1 MKQKLLLTILA
12 LLGFGLAEV
21 QAQSYLNNRSR
32 WTEIRLDTLLY
43 DSWYSAV
50 ETEEGTTYVP
60 NFEIVEYKINSE
72 MQAFEYEWGSYDLQD
87 VIATTPDGHHS
98 LVCYRC
104 YSLDKEGVYQ
114 GTYDQFTHIAI
125 RYQAEPFAVMEPA
138 ETYCWADWNVGED
151 LYFIDLFT
159 SQTTGF
165 PRTTPYGKIVEVGK
179 DFFGGAKPLEYAL
192 LDNGR
197 RIIKGIGVTT
207 WNGKECIVGPAYV
220 NECADWYVNDNILQD
235 EAKMDE
241 IKNTHHRSMLVRFEH
256 DGEVLYNMW
265 PNAKGEL
272 TQGMPQIAGV
282 PQKAKG
288 IYDLQGRKLT
298 KQPDRGMYIE
308 DGKVRTR

>member
-21 QAQSYLNNRSR
+21 HAQSYLNNRSR

-50 ETEEGTTYVP
+50 ETEEGTAYVP

-87 VIATTPDGHHS
+87 VIATTPDGHS
-98 LVCYRC
+98 RLVCYRC

-125 RYQAEPFAVMEPA
+125 RNQAEPFAVMEPA

-265 PNAKGEL
+265 PNAKGEIA
-272 TQGMPQIAGV
+272 QGVPQIAGA
-282 PQKAKG
+282 QKAKG

-298 KQPDRGMYIE
+298 RQSDKGLYIE
-308 DGKVRTR
+308 DGKVMTR

>member
-21 QAQSYLNNRSR
+21 HAQSYLNNRSR

-50 ETEEGTTYVP
+50 ETEEGTAYVP

-87 VIATTPDGHHS
+87 VIATTPDGHS
-98 LVCYRC
+98 RLVCYRC

-125 RYQAEPFAVMEPA
+125 RNQAEPFAVMEPA

-265 PNAKGEL
+265 PNAKGEI
-272 TQGMPQIAGV
+272 TQGVPQIAGA
-282 PQKAKG
+282 QKAKG

-298 KQPDRGMYIE
+298 RQSDKGLYIE
-308 DGKVRTR
+308 DGKVMTR

>member
-1 MKQKLLLTILA
+1 MKQKLLFTILA

-50 ETEEGTTYVP
+50 ETEAGTTYVP

-87 VIATTPDGHHS
+87 VIATTPDGHS
-98 LVCYRC
+98 RLVCYRC

-125 RYQAEPFAVMEPA
+125 RNQAEPFAVMEPA

-220 NECADWYVNDNILQD
+220 NECADWFVNDNILQD

-265 PNAKGEL
+265 PNAKGEI
-272 TQGMPQIAGV
+272 TQGVPQIAGA
-282 PQKAKG
+282 QKAKG

-298 KQPDRGMYIE
+298 RQPDKGMYIE
-308 DGKVRTR
+308 DGKVMTR

>member
-1 MKQKLLLTILA
+1 
-12 LLGFGLAEV
+12 
-21 QAQSYLNNRSR
+21 
-32 WTEIRLDTLLY
+32 
-43 DSWYSAV
+43 
-50 ETEEGTTYVP
+50 
-60 NFEIVEYKINSE
+60 

-87 VIATTPDGHHS
+87 VIATTPDGHS
-98 LVCYRC
+98 RLVCYRC
-104 YSLDKEGVYQ
+104 YSLDKEGVCM

-125 RYQAEPFAVMEPA
+125 RDQAEPFAVMEPA
-138 ETYCWADWNVGED
+138 ETYCWADWKAAED
-151 LYFIDLFT
+151 LYFVDLFT

-165 PRTTPYGKIVEVGK
+165 PRTTPYGKIVEVGE

-265 PNAKGEL
+265 PNAKGEI
-272 TQGMPQIAGV
+272 TQGVPQIAGA
-282 PQKAKG
+282 QKAKG

-298 KQPDRGMYIE
+298 RQPDKGMYIE
-308 DGKVRTR
+308 DGKVMTR

>member
-12 LLGFGLAEV
+12 LLGFGLAQV

-50 ETEEGTTYVP
+50 ETEAGTAYVP

-87 VIATTPDGHHS
+87 VIATTPDGHS
-98 LVCYRC
+98 RLVCYRC

-125 RYQAEPFAVMEPA
+125 RNQAEPFAVMEPA

-265 PNAKGEL
+265 PNAKGEIA
-272 TQGMPQIAGV
+272 QGVPQIAGA
-282 PQKAKG
+282 QKAKG

-298 KQPDRGMYIE
+298 RQPDKGMYIE
-308 DGKVRTR
+308 DGKVMTR

>member
-87 VIATTPDGHHS
+87 VIATTPDGHS
-98 LVCYRC
+98 RLVCYRC

-125 RYQAEPFAVMEPA
+125 RNQAEPFAVMEPA

-265 PNAKGEL
+265 PNAKGEIA
-272 TQGMPQIAGV
+272 QGVPQIAGA
-282 PQKAKG
+282 QKAKG

-298 KQPDRGMYIE
+298 RQPDKGMYIE
-308 DGKVRTR
+308 DGKVMTR

>member
-1 MKQKLLLTILA
+1 
-12 LLGFGLAEV
+12 
-21 QAQSYLNNRSR
+21 
-32 WTEIRLDTLLY
+32 
-43 DSWYSAV
+43 
-50 ETEEGTTYVP
+50 
-60 NFEIVEYKINSE
+60 

-87 VIATTPDGHHS
+87 VIATTPDGHRS

-104 YSLDKEGVYQ
+104 YSLDKEGVCL

-125 RYQAEPFAVMEPA
+125 RDLAEPLAVMEPA

-207 WNGKECIVGPAYV
+207 WNGKECIVGPAHV

-265 PNAKGEL
+265 PNAKGEI
-272 TQGMPQIAGV
+272 TQGVPQIAGT
-282 PQKAKG
+282 QKAKG

-298 KQPDRGMYIE
+298 RQPDKGMYIE
-308 DGKVRTR
+308 DGKVMIR

>member
-12 LLGFGLAEV
+12 LLGFGLAQV

-50 ETEEGTTYVP
+50 ETEEGTAYVP

-125 RYQAEPFAVMEPA
+125 RNQAEPFAVMEPA

-265 PNAKGEL
+265 PNAKGEIA
-272 TQGMPQIAGV
+272 QGVPQIAGA
-282 PQKAKG
+282 QKAKG

-298 KQPDRGMYIE
+298 RQPDKGMYIE
-308 DGKVRTR
+308 DGKVMTR

>member
-87 VIATTPDGHHS
+87 VIATTPDGHRS

-125 RYQAEPFAVMEPA
+125 RNQAEPFALMEPA

-265 PNAKGEL
+265 PNAKGEI
-272 TQGMPQIAGV
+272 TQGVPQIAGA
-282 PQKAKG
+282 QKAKG

-298 KQPDRGMYIE
+298 RQPDKGMYIE
-308 DGKVRTR
+308 DGKVMTR

>member
-1 MKQKLLLTILA
+1 MKQKLLFTILA
-12 LLGFGLAEV
+12 LLGFGLAQV

-87 VIATTPDGHHS
+87 VIATTPDGHS
-98 LVCYRC
+98 RLVCYRC

-125 RYQAEPFAVMEPA
+125 RNQAEPFAVMEPA

-179 DFFGGAKPLEYAL
+179 DFFGGAKPLEYAIM
-192 LDNGR
+192 DNGR

-265 PNAKGEL
+265 PNAKGEI
-272 TQGMPQIAGV
+272 TQGVPQIAGA
-282 PQKAKG
+282 QKAKG

-298 KQPDRGMYIE
+298 RQPDKGMYIE
-308 DGKVRTR
+308 DGKVMTR

>member
-21 QAQSYLNNRSR
+21 HAQSYLNNRSR

-87 VIATTPDGHHS
+87 VIATTPDGHS
-98 LVCYRC
+98 RLVCYRC

-125 RYQAEPFAVMEPA
+125 RNQAEPFAVMEPA

-265 PNAKGEL
+265 PNAKGEI
-272 TQGMPQIAGV
+272 TQGVPQIAGA
-282 PQKAKG
+282 QKAKG

-298 KQPDRGMYIE
+298 RQPDKGMYIE
-308 DGKVRTR
+308 DGKVMTR

>member
-1 MKQKLLLTILA
+1 
-12 LLGFGLAEV
+12 
-21 QAQSYLNNRSR
+21 
-32 WTEIRLDTLLY
+32 LY

-60 NFEIVEYKINSE
+60 NFEIVEYHINSE

-87 VIATTPDGHHS
+87 VIATTPDGHS
-98 LVCYRC
+98 RLVCYRC
-104 YSLDKEGVYQ
+104 YSLDKEGVCL

-125 RYQAEPFAVMEPA
+125 RDQAEPFAVMEPA

-165 PRTTPYGKIVEVGK
+165 PRTTPYGKIVEVGE

-220 NECADWYVNDNILQD
+220 NECADWFVNDNILQD

-265 PNAKGEL
+265 PNAKGEI
-272 TQGMPQIAGV
+272 TQGVPQIAGA
-282 PQKAKG
+282 QKAKG

-298 KQPDRGMYIE
+298 RQPDKGMYIE
-308 DGKVRTR
+308 DGKVMTR

>member
-21 QAQSYLNNRSR
+21 HAQSYLNNRSR

-50 ETEEGTTYVP
+50 ETEEGTAYVP

-87 VIATTPDGHHS
+87 VIATTPDGHS
-98 LVCYRC
+98 RLVCYRC

-125 RYQAEPFAVMEPA
+125 RNQAEPFAVMEPA

-179 DFFGGAKPLEYAL
+179 DFFGGAKPLEYAF

-265 PNAKGEL
+265 PNAKGEIA
-272 TQGMPQIAGV
+272 QGVPQIAGA
-282 PQKAKG
+282 QKAKG

-298 KQPDRGMYIE
+298 RQPDKGMYIE
-308 DGKVRTR
+308 DGKVMTR

>member
-1 MKQKLLLTILA
+1 MKQKLLFTILA

-50 ETEEGTTYVP
+50 ETEEGTAYVP

-87 VIATTPDGHHS
+87 VIATTQDGHS
-98 LVCYRC
+98 RLVCYRC

-125 RYQAEPFAVMEPA
+125 RNQAEPFAVMEPA

-265 PNAKGEL
+265 PNAKGEI
-272 TQGMPQIAGV
+272 TQGVPQIAGA
-282 PQKAKG
+282 QKAKG

-298 KQPDRGMYIE
+298 RQPDKGMYIE
-308 DGKVRTR
+308 DGKVMTR

>member
-50 ETEEGTTYVP
+50 ETEEGTAYVP

-72 MQAFEYEWGSYDLQD
+72 MHAFEYEWGSYDLQD
-87 VIATTPDGHHS
+87 VIATTPDGHS
-98 LVCYRC
+98 RLVCYRC

-125 RYQAEPFAVMEPA
+125 RNQAEPFAVMEPA

-265 PNAKGEL
+265 PNAKGEIA
-272 TQGMPQIAGV
+272 QGVPQIAGA
-282 PQKAKG
+282 QKAKG

-298 KQPDRGMYIE
+298 RQPDKGMYIE
-308 DGKVRTR
+308 DGKVMTR

>member
-50 ETEEGTTYVP
+50 ETEEGTAYVP

-104 YSLDKEGVYQ
+104 YSQDKEGVYQ

-125 RYQAEPFAVMEPA
+125 RNQAEPFAVMEPA

-265 PNAKGEL
+265 PNAKGEIA
-272 TQGMPQIAGV
+272 QGVPQIAGA
-282 PQKAKG
+282 QKAKG

-298 KQPDRGMYIE
+298 RQPDKGMYIE
-308 DGKVRTR
+308 DGKVMTR

>member
-1 MKQKLLLTILA
+1 MKQKLLFTILA

-50 ETEEGTTYVP
+50 ETEEGIAYVP
-60 NFEIVEYKINSE
+60 NFEIVEYHINSE

-87 VIATTPDGHHS
+87 VIATTPDGHS
-98 LVCYRC
+98 RLVCYRC

-125 RYQAEPFAVMEPA
+125 RNQAEPFAVMEPA
-138 ETYCWADWNVGED
+138 ETYCWADWKVGED

-265 PNAKGEL
+265 PNAKGEI
-272 TQGMPQIAGV
+272 TQGVPQIAGA
-282 PQKAKG
+282 QKTKG

-298 KQPDRGMYIE
+298 RQPDKGMYIE
-308 DGKVRTR
+308 DGKVMTR

>member
-21 QAQSYLNNRSR
+21 QAQSFLNNRSR

-87 VIATTPDGHHS
+87 VIATTPDGHS
-98 LVCYRC
+98 RLVCYRC

-125 RYQAEPFAVMEPA
+125 RNQAEPFAVMEPA

-265 PNAKGEL
+265 PNAKGEI
-272 TQGMPQIAGV
+272 TQGVPQIAGA
-282 PQKAKG
+282 QKAKG

-298 KQPDRGMYIE
+298 RQPDKGMYIE
-308 DGKVRTR
+308 DGKVMTR

>member
-1 MKQKLLLTILA
+1 MKQKLLFTILA
-12 LLGFGLAEV
+12 LLGFGLAQV

-87 VIATTPDGHHS
+87 VIATTPDGHS
-98 LVCYRC
+98 RLVCYRC

-125 RYQAEPFAVMEPA
+125 RNQAEPFAVMEPA

-179 DFFGGAKPLEYAL
+179 DFFGGAKPLEYAIM
-192 LDNGR
+192 DNGR

-265 PNAKGEL
+265 PNAKGEIA
-272 TQGMPQIAGV
+272 QGVPQIAGV
-282 PQKAKG
+282 QKAKG

-298 KQPDRGMYIE
+298 RQPDKGMYIE
-308 DGKVRTR
+308 DGKVMTR

>member
-1 MKQKLLLTILA
+1 MKQKLLLTILT

-87 VIATTPDGHHS
+87 VIATTPDGHS
-98 LVCYRC
+98 RLVCYRC

-125 RYQAEPFAVMEPA
+125 RNQAEPFAVMEPA

-265 PNAKGEL
+265 PNAKGEIA
-272 TQGMPQIAGV
+272 QGVPQIAGV
-282 PQKAKG
+282 QKAKG

-298 KQPDRGMYIE
+298 RQPDKGMYIE
-308 DGKVRTR
+308 DGKVMTR

>member
-21 QAQSYLNNRSR
+21 HAQSYLNNRSR

-50 ETEEGTTYVP
+50 ETEEGTAYVP

-125 RYQAEPFAVMEPA
+125 RNQAEPFAVMEPA

-265 PNAKGEL
+265 PNAKGEIA
-272 TQGMPQIAGV
+272 QGAPQIAGA
-282 PQKAKG
+282 QKAKG

-298 KQPDRGMYIE
+298 RQPDKGMYIE
-308 DGKVRTR
+308 DGKVMTR

>member
-21 QAQSYLNNRSR
+21 HAQSYLNNRSR

-50 ETEEGTTYVP
+50 ETEEGTAYVP

-87 VIATTPDGHHS
+87 VIATTPDGHS
-98 LVCYRC
+98 RLVCYRC

-125 RYQAEPFAVMEPA
+125 RNQAEPFAVMEPA

-265 PNAKGEL
+265 PNAKGEIA
-272 TQGMPQIAGV
+272 QGVPQIAGA
-282 PQKAKG
+282 QKAKG

-298 KQPDRGMYIE
+298 RQPDKGMYIE
-308 DGKVRTR
+308 DGKVMTR

>member
-87 VIATTPDGHHS
+87 VIATTPDGHS
-98 LVCYRC
+98 RLVCYRC

-125 RYQAEPFAVMEPA
+125 RNQAEPFAVMEPA

-265 PNAKGEL
+265 PNAKGEIA
-272 TQGMPQIAGV
+272 QGVPQIAGA
-282 PQKAKG
+282 QKAKG

-298 KQPDRGMYIE
+298 RQPDKGLYIE
-308 DGKVRTR
+308 DGKVMTR

>member
-87 VIATTPDGHHS
+87 VIATTPDGHS
-98 LVCYRC
+98 RLVCYRC

-125 RYQAEPFAVMEPA
+125 RNQAEPFAVMEPA

-265 PNAKGEL
+265 PNAKGEI
-272 TQGMPQIAGV
+272 TQGVPQIAGA
-282 PQKAKG
+282 QKAKG

-298 KQPDRGMYIE
+298 RQPDKGLYIE
-308 DGKVRTR
+308 DGKVMTR

>member
-43 DSWYSAV
+43 DSWYSTV
-50 ETEEGTTYVP
+50 ETEEGTAYVP
-60 NFEIVEYKINSE
+60 NFEIVEYHINSE

-87 VIATTPDGHHS
+87 VIATTPDGHRS

-104 YSLDKEGVYQ
+104 YSLDKEGVRM

-125 RYQAEPFAVMEPA
+125 RDQAEPFAVMEPA
-138 ETYCWADWNVGED
+138 ETYCWADWKAGED
-151 LYFIDLFT
+151 LYFVDLFT

-207 WNGKECIVGPAYV
+207 WNGKECIVGPAHV

-265 PNAKGEL
+265 PNVKGEI
-272 TQGMPQIAGV
+272 TQGVPQIAGA
-282 PQKAKG
+282 QKAKG

-298 KQPDRGMYIE
+298 RQPDKGMYIE
-308 DGKVRTR
+308 DGKVMIR

>member
-87 VIATTPDGHHS
+87 VIATTPDGHS
-98 LVCYRC
+98 RLVCYRC

-125 RYQAEPFAVMEPA
+125 RNQAEPFAVMEPA

-265 PNAKGEL
+265 PNAKGEI
-272 TQGMPQIAGV
+272 TQGVPQIAGA
-282 PQKAKG
+282 QKAKG

-298 KQPDRGMYIE
+298 RQPDKGMYIV
-308 DGKVRTR
+308 DGKVMIR

>member
-43 DSWYSAV
+43 DSWYSTV
-50 ETEEGTTYVP
+50 ETEEGTAYVP
-60 NFEIVEYKINSE
+60 NFEIVEYHINSE

-87 VIATTPDGHHS
+87 VIATTPDGHRN

-104 YSLDKEGVYQ
+104 YSLDKEGVCL

-125 RYQAEPFAVMEPA
+125 RDQAEPFAVMEPA
-138 ETYCWADWNVGED
+138 ETYCWADWKAGED

-179 DFFGGAKPLEYAL
+179 DFFGGAKPSP
-192 LDNGR
+192 
-197 RIIKGIGVTT
+197 
-207 WNGKECIVGPAYV
+207 PA
-220 NECADWYVNDNILQD
+220 IF
-235 EAKMDE
+235 
-241 IKNTHHRSMLVRFEH
+241 SP
-256 DGEVLYNMW
+256 EV
-265 PNAKGEL
+265 A
-272 TQGMPQIAGV
+272 I
-282 PQKAKG
+282 
-288 IYDLQGRKLT
+288 
-298 KQPDRGMYIE
+298 
-308 DGKVRTR
+308 

>member
-1 MKQKLLLTILA
+1 MKQKLLFTILA

-87 VIATTPDGHHS
+87 VIATTPDGHS
-98 LVCYRC
+98 RLVCYRC

-125 RYQAEPFAVMEPA
+125 RNQAEPFAVMEPA

-165 PRTTPYGKIVEVGK
+165 PRTTPYGKIVEVGE

-265 PNAKGEL
+265 PNAKGEI
-272 TQGMPQIAGV
+272 TQGVPQIAGA
-282 PQKAKG
+282 QKAKG

-298 KQPDRGMYIE
+298 RQPDKGMYIE
-308 DGKVRTR
+308 DGKVMTR

>member
-21 QAQSYLNNRSR
+21 HAQSYLNNRSR

-50 ETEEGTTYVP
+50 ETEEGTAYVP

-87 VIATTPDGHHS
+87 VIATTPDGHS
-98 LVCYRC
+98 RLVCYRC

-125 RYQAEPFAVMEPA
+125 RNQAEQFAVMEPA

-265 PNAKGEL
+265 PNAKGEIA
-272 TQGMPQIAGV
+272 QGVPQIAGA
-282 PQKAKG
+282 QKAKG

-298 KQPDRGMYIE
+298 RQPDKGLYIE
-308 DGKVRTR
+308 DGKVMTR

>member
-50 ETEEGTTYVP
+50 ETEEGTAYVP

-87 VIATTPDGHHS
+87 VIATTPDGHS
-98 LVCYRC
+98 RLVCYRC

-125 RYQAEPFAVMEPA
+125 RNQAEPFAVMEPA

-207 WNGKECIVGPAYV
+207 WNGKECIVGPAHV
-220 NECADWYVNDNILQD
+220 NECADWFVNDNILQD

-265 PNAKGEL
+265 PNAKGEI
-272 TQGMPQIAGV
+272 TQGVPQIAGA
-282 PQKAKG
+282 QKAKG

-298 KQPDRGMYIE
+298 RQPDKGMYIE
-308 DGKVRTR
+308 DGKVMTR

>member
-50 ETEEGTTYVP
+50 ETEAGTTYVP

-87 VIATTPDGHHS
+87 VIATTPEGHS
-98 LVCYRC
+98 RLVCYRC

-125 RYQAEPFAVMEPA
+125 RNQAEPFAVMEPA
-138 ETYCWADWNVGED
+138 ETYCWADWKVGED

-265 PNAKGEL
+265 PNAKGEIA
-272 TQGMPQIAGV
+272 QGVPQIAGA
-282 PQKAKG
+282 QKAKG

-298 KQPDRGMYIE
+298 RQPDKGMYIE
-308 DGKVRTR
+308 GGKVMTR